1 MAISAPPAG
10 QLRAAEAMNP
20 NRIAL
25 VVAVFSGTAVLG
37 PMVGVSPAWITVAV
51 ISALVMVVGGCG
63 GMEWPRR
70 PSLG

>member
-1 MAISAPPAG
+1 
-10 QLRAAEAMNP
+10 MNP

-51 ISALVMVVGGCG
+51 IL
-63 GMEWPRR
+63 
-70 PSLG
+70 SLIHI